1 MKTKNIV
8 NLEKKDNE
16 EIVSLLNNVL
26 VNYQIYYQNLR
37 GFHWNIIG
45 DQFFELH
52 EKFEELYINA
62 QESIDE
68 IAERILTLGGVPY
81 HTYSDYI
88 KLASI
93 KEEKDVRE
101 GKKSVGVTL
110 ENLQTILEKEKTI
123 LKKAREYEDEGTASL
138 MRDYIKAQEKVMWM
152 LKSYLK

>member
-1 MKTKNIV
+1 MADEIV
-8 NLEKKDNE
+8 KLEKAEHKELVDG
-16 EIVSLLNNVL
+16 LNGLL

-37 GFHWNIIG
+37 GFHWNIVG

-52 EKFEELYINA
+52 EKFEELYTSA

-88 KLASI
+88 ERARI
-93 KEEKDVRE
+93 KEEKNVSEGRE
-101 GKKSVGVTL
+101 SVGKTL
-110 ENLQTILEKEKTI
+110 ANLQIILEIEKDISQKAKE
-123 LKKAREYEDEGTASL
+123 YQDEGTAEL
-138 MRDYIKAQEKVMWM
+138 MRAYIKMQEKVMWM